1 MGYTRKDE
9 LTKKVYSAD
18 ARVYEI
24 DFLAAYFDA
33 FVDVASHLR
42 IKMTDFRLDQLGS
55 ILQNFISAENP
66 RIG

>member
-1 MGYTRKDE
+1 
-9 LTKKVYSAD
+9 
-18 ARVYEI
+18 
-24 DFLAAYFDA
+24 LAAYFDA